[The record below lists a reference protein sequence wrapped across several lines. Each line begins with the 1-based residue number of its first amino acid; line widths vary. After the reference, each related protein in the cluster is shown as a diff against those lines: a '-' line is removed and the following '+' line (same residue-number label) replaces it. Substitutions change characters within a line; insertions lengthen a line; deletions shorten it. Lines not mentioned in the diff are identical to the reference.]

1 MKPVFQGLLVPISF
15 PERSLEQLEFAANAR
30 ESPTGK
36 EQSMRILL
44 IALVVSVLIS
54 LAAGG
59 LDGLAEFFGSRIA
72 G

>member
-1 MKPVFQGLLVPISF
+1 
-15 PERSLEQLEFAANAR
+15 
-30 ESPTGK
+30 
-36 EQSMRILL
+36 MRILL
-44 IALVVSVLIS
+44 IVLVVSVLIS